1 MDRYAMIILF
11 ILLCTCSLGTC
22 MLGATNFVTGKVV
35 NHEGIG
41 LEYATV
47 SFQTTDSVY
56 VNRVTTDGAGQYFAE
71 LNRTGDIIAEFR
83 ALGYVPTTLK
93 ISINNDTTTIPPVI
107 LELSN
112 NTLSEVTVSGSLM
125 TRVDNHLLIIPDRMS
140 VKHSFSAYQLL
151 YNIKLPGFDVVP
163 QSGIVKLFGNNVS
176 LYIDGQPA
184 DYNLVKN
191 LRSKDVEKI
200 EYHDIP
206 TGRYSQDYAAIN
218 FITKKYKF
226 GGYANLDA
234 QQCIGHLNGTYEAYA
249 QIASG
254 NTKYHV
260 SGGYSMWDMSRD
272 SKFSSETY
280 KFQENPVVREDQTN
294 GGNTKRNNEYGQFR
308 IENSSNKRQFSIQA
322 SMVHSRNSKDMNNV
336 LKYSSPYDILET
348 SYSRS
353 KENYTS
359 PSISGYAYIFLPA
372 NQWLSIS
379 AATSY
384 TNRSM
389 NSLYSVEDN
398 SIPNGAKEDYF
409 TASSSFSYGKTF
421 KHNNSFFAVISES
434 FTSTSI
440 DYDGSFNSWKH
451 MWDSKFNGTVS
462 YRHKIKK
469 VSLNAQL
476 GLTITQMRNHGR
488 KLLTEKL
495 PNTYVELVYRPTP
508 FQQLRA
514 SGSVGS
520 GNTPLSYMTDGEI
533 QTDFLNIRQGNPFLK
548 RDMYYYTSNL
558 NYSITSGKFNIA
570 SSVTLGKQK
579 NAIFNS
585 YYLTADKLVQTYNN
599 GDLNY
604 LYGTVSLTWS
614 ANKSLRF
621 NMTGIYRHKENISDK
636 SKYHNCLSGQLKGAY
651 YWRDFNFNLSLDSP
665 VEYMTDWAITKSD
678 FKYNINIGW
687 NHKNWSISAW
697 TSNPFRRF
705 KETTKMNVPAI
716 EQYSRTIQQRAG
728 FVKVIYTFDFGKKV
742 QHTGVDRVNT
752 SAGSAI
758 L

>member
-1 MDRYAMIILF
+1 MNVKYIIL
-11 ILLCTCSLGTC
+11 ILCTICSQ
-22 MLGATNFVTGKVV
+22 ATNAQYKVQGNIVDSATKPVEFASVRALTSDSTFVTGTTATDKGTYCIELK
-35 NHEGIG
+35 NKGNYILQFSSIG
-41 LEYATV
+41 YAPKQIQVDVDEPLTTVGDVTLEE
-47 SFQTTDSVY
+47 SSQ
-56 VNRVTTDGAGQYFAE
+56 
-71 LNRTGDIIAEFR
+71 
-83 ALGYVPTTLK
+83 
-93 ISINNDTTTIPPVI
+93 
-107 LELSN
+107 
-112 NTLSEVTVSGSLM
+112 TLSEVTVTADRI

-151 YNIKLPGFDVVP
+151 DNIKLPGFDVVP

-409 TASSSFSYGKTF
+409 TASGSFSYGKTF

-440 DYDGSFNSWKH
+440 DYDGSFNSWEH

-462 YRHKIKK
+462 YRHQIKK

-636 SKYHNCLSGQLKGAY
+636 SKYHNSLAGQLKGTY

-742 QHTGVDRVNT
+742 EHTGVERVET

>member
-1 MDRYAMIILF
+1 MNVKYIIL
-11 ILLCTCSLGTC
+11 ILCTICSQ
-22 MLGATNFVTGKVV
+22 ATNAQYKVQGNIVDSATKPVEFASVRALTSDSTFVTGTTATDK
-35 NHEGIG
+35 GIYCIELKNKG
-41 LEYATV
+41 NYILQFSSIGYAPKQIQVDVDEPLTTVGDVTLEE
-47 SFQTTDSVY
+47 SSQ
-56 VNRVTTDGAGQYFAE
+56 
-71 LNRTGDIIAEFR
+71 
-83 ALGYVPTTLK
+83 
-93 ISINNDTTTIPPVI
+93 
-107 LELSN
+107 
-112 NTLSEVTVSGSLM
+112 TLSEVTVTADRI

-151 YNIKLPGFDVVP
+151 DNIKLPGFDVVP

-409 TASSSFSYGKTF
+409 TASGSFSYGKTF

-440 DYDGSFNSWKH
+440 DYDGSFNSWEH

-636 SKYHNCLSGQLKGAY
+636 SKYHNSLAGQLKGTY

>member
-1 MDRYAMIILF
+1 MNVKYIIL
-11 ILLCTCSLGTC
+11 ILCTICSQAANAQYKVQGNIVDS
-22 MLGATNFVTGKVV
+22 ATKPVEFASVRALTSDSTFVTGTTATDKGTYCIELK
-35 NHEGIG
+35 NKGNYILQFSSIG
-41 LEYATV
+41 YAPKQIQVDVDEPLTTVGDVTLEE
-47 SFQTTDSVY
+47 SSQ
-56 VNRVTTDGAGQYFAE
+56 
-71 LNRTGDIIAEFR
+71 
-83 ALGYVPTTLK
+83 
-93 ISINNDTTTIPPVI
+93 
-107 LELSN
+107 
-112 NTLSEVTVSGSLM
+112 TLSEVTVSGSLM

-151 YNIKLPGFDVVP
+151 DNIKLPGFDVVP

-280 KFQENPVVREDQTN
+280 KFQGNPVVREDQTN

-409 TASSSFSYGKTF
+409 TASGSFSYGKTF

-440 DYDGSFNSWKH
+440 DYDGSFNSWEH

-462 YRHKIKK
+462 YRHQIKK

-636 SKYHNCLSGQLKGAY
+636 SKYHNSLAGQLKGTY

>member
-1 MDRYAMIILF
+1 MNVKYIIL
-11 ILLCTCSLGTC
+11 ILCTICSQ
-22 MLGATNFVTGKVV
+22 ATNAQYKVQGNIVDSATKPVEFASVRALTSDSTFVTGTTATDK
-35 NHEGIG
+35 GIYCIELKNKG
-41 LEYATV
+41 NYILQFSSIGYAPKQIQVDVDEPLTTVGDVTLEE
-47 SFQTTDSVY
+47 SSQ
-56 VNRVTTDGAGQYFAE
+56 
-71 LNRTGDIIAEFR
+71 
-83 ALGYVPTTLK
+83 
-93 ISINNDTTTIPPVI
+93 
-107 LELSN
+107 
-112 NTLSEVTVSGSLM
+112 TLSEVTVTADRI

-151 YNIKLPGFDVVP
+151 DNIKLPGFDVVP

-409 TASSSFSYGKTF
+409 TASGSFSYGKTF

-440 DYDGSFNSWKH
+440 DYDGSFNSWEH

-636 SKYHNCLSGQLKGAY
+636 SKYHNCLSGQLKGTY

-742 QHTGVDRVNT
+742 EHTGVERVET

>member
-1 MDRYAMIILF
+1 MNVKYIIL
-11 ILLCTCSLGTC
+11 ILCTICSQ
-22 MLGATNFVTGKVV
+22 ATNAQYKVQGNIVDSATKPVEFASVRALTSDSTFVTGTTATDK
-35 NHEGIG
+35 GIYCIELKNKG
-41 LEYATV
+41 NYILQFSSIGYAPKQIQVDVDEPLTTVGDVTLEE
-47 SFQTTDSVY
+47 SSQ
-56 VNRVTTDGAGQYFAE
+56 
-71 LNRTGDIIAEFR
+71 
-83 ALGYVPTTLK
+83 
-93 ISINNDTTTIPPVI
+93 
-107 LELSN
+107 
-112 NTLSEVTVSGSLM
+112 TLSEVTVTADRI

-151 YNIKLPGFDVVP
+151 DNIKLPGFDVVP

-409 TASSSFSYGKTF
+409 TASGSFSYGKTF

-440 DYDGSFNSWKH
+440 DYDGSFNSWEH

-585 YYLTADKLVQTYNN
+585 YYLT
-599 GDLNY
+599 
-604 LYGTVSLTWS
+604 S
-614 ANKSLRF
+614 
-621 NMTGIYRHKENISDK
+621 
-636 SKYHNCLSGQLKGAY
+636 SG
-651 YWRDFNFNLSLDSP
+651 
-665 VEYMTDWAITKSD
+665 AIK
-678 FKYNINIGW
+678 I
-687 NHKNWSISAW
+687 
-697 TSNPFRRF
+697 
-705 KETTKMNVPAI
+705 
-716 EQYSRTIQQRAG
+716 
-728 FVKVIYTFDFGKKV
+728 
-742 QHTGVDRVNT
+742 
-752 SAGSAI
+752 
-758 L
+758 